1 MSGPLRRAAS
11 ALRSTASFALRRL
24 PGRAAE
30 ERARTSEERLALA
43 LEASGMAIWE
53 MDPDGGQ
60 MWWSDEAGRLFGAG
74 PSGPQSRLPHVLQ
87 SLHPDDRP
95 AFQAAIAEAVARPGE
110 LCSVQARVVWPD
122 GRVHW
127 VEARGR
133 AAVDA
138 GGRQRLRG
146 SLVDVTDVK
155 RVEEGLRRNLEEMRV
170 LAAVAEA
177 VTAAP
182 DEETL
187 LGRTTAVLRGAFFA
201 DCCGF
206 LLHDAAQGALQP
218 ARSFHGARGRE
229 GLAPVAAGSGVA
241 GCVLAT
247 GVLRRVDDTRLEPAG
262 FALDPAMLSEICV
275 PLEVG
280 GRVIGVFHGGSPRP
294 SAYTANDERLLT
306 VVASQVAG
314 AIERLRAAHAQRE
327 GDELYRAYFTASPVA
342 LFVSDARGR
351 HLEVNAAACEL
362 TGLSRD
368 ELALLGF
375 SDLVVADDAGRR
387 PVRPA
392 SLTALR
398 GGGEARI
405 RRKDGSVRHC
415 LVHATA
421 IGPDRLLGTLLDIT
435 DRREAEE
442 RLRESEERFRSLSE
456 ASLEAIFVHDGGR
469 VVDVNQALC
478 DMSGYQWHELI
489 GRDGFEIIAP
499 ECRELVYR
507 NLLSEHDKPYEI
519 ECVRKDGARLPVEVQ
534 ARSFLYRGRV
544 LRVVAVRDISA
555 RREAAA
561 VRDSLVRAL
570 EQKNAELERFGH
582 NVTHDLKAPLV
593 TVRGFADQVERDVR
607 AGRTERLAA
616 DAARIAEA
624 AARVQ
629 RMLDELL
636 AVTQASGPVGPPAV
650 VGAEELVREAV
661 RLVGARLGREAP
673 AVDVPSALPQVYGD
687 RARLVQAFEQLLDNA
702 AKFRAPGAAAH
713 VSVEAGA
720 GEPGRATIVVR
731 DHGVGIDPRH
741 KERLF
746 AAFEKRDP
754 GSEGAGIGLAVVR
767 RIVESH
773 GGRVWVESSGTGEG
787 TAVFLTLPVPPP
799 GARAAAAA
807 TAGAARPRE

>member
-1 MSGPLRRAAS
+1 MSPLLRAAS
-11 ALRSTASFALRRL
+11 ALRRAASGALRRL
-24 PGRAAE
+24 PGHAAE

-43 LEASGMAIWE
+43 LEASGLAIWE

-60 MWWSDEAGRLFGAG
+60 IWWSNEAGRLFGTGPAG
-74 PSGPQSRLPHVLQ
+74 LQSRLPHVLQ

-110 LCSVQARVVWPD
+110 LRSVQARVVWPD

-127 VEARGR
+127 LEVRGR
-133 AAVDA
+133 AAIDA
-138 GGRQRLRG
+138 AGRQRLRG
-146 SLVDVTDVK
+146 SLVDVTEVK
-155 RVEEGLRRNLEEMRV
+155 RVEEGLRRNIEEMRV

-201 DCCGF
+201 DSCGF
-206 LLHDAAQGALQP
+206 LLHDAGRGTLQP
-218 ARSFHGARGRE
+218 ALSFHAARGRD
-229 GLAPVAAGSGVA
+229 GVAPVPVGSGVA
-241 GCVLAT
+241 GCAFAT

-294 SAYTANDERLLT
+294 SAYTADDERLLT

-314 AIERLRAAHAQRE
+314 AIERLRAARAQAE
-327 GDELYRAYFTASPVA
+327 GDDLYRAYFTASPVA

-351 HLEVNAAACEL
+351 NLEVNAAACEL
-362 TGLSRD
+362 TGLSRE
-368 ELALLGF
+368 ELAVLAF
-375 SDLVVADDAGRR
+375 TDLVVADDAGRR
-387 PVRPA
+387 PARPV
-392 SLTALR
+392 SLTALG

-435 DRREAEE
+435 ERRDAEE

-456 ASLEAIFVHDGGR
+456 ASLEAIFIHDSGR

-478 DMSGYQWHELI
+478 DMSGYAWHELI
-489 GRDGFEIIAP
+489 GRDGFEMIAP

-507 NLLSEHDKPYEI
+507 NLLAEVDKPYEI
-519 ECVRKDGARLPVEVQ
+519 ECVRKDGARVPVEVQ

-544 LRVVAVRDISA
+544 LRVVAVHDISA

-561 VRDSLVRAL
+561 VRDSLVGAL

-582 NVTHDLKAPLV
+582 NVTHDLKEPLV
-593 TVRGFADQVERDVR
+593 TIRGFADQVERDVK

-616 DAARIAEA
+616 DVARIGEA

-629 RMLDELL
+629 RVLEELL
-636 AVTQASGPVGPPAV
+636 AVTQAGRPLGPPAV
-650 VGAEELVREAV
+650 VGADELLREAV
-661 RLVGARLGREAP
+661 RLVGARLGQEAP
-673 AVDVPSALPQVYGD
+673 DVDVASALPRVYGD
-687 RARLVQAFEQLLDNA
+687 RARLVQVFEHLLDNA
-702 AKFRAPGAAAH
+702 AKFRVPARPRTSRLRRPRASRAARR
-713 VSVEAGA
+713 SSC
-720 GEPGRATIVVR
+720 AT
-731 DHGVGIDPRH
+731 
-741 KERLF
+741 
-746 AAFEKRDP
+746 
-754 GSEGAGIGLAVVR
+754 
-767 RIVESH
+767 
-773 GGRVWVESSGTGEG
+773 
-787 TAVFLTLPVPPP
+787 TASASIP
-799 GARAAAAA
+799 GARSACSRRWRRAARARRATASASPSSGASSRATAAAC
-807 TAGAARPRE
+807 GWSRKGRERGRPCS